1 MIFPI
6 LLVSL
11 LSALLWVTVRG
22 KDAWPFSHYP
32 MFSGLADIAEL
43 EVFRLALETTEGDL
57 IWWRSEF
64 YRYPE
69 VVGRTLK
76 HLQRLEGEGGQS
88 RALAGLERQRL
99 LAAVLRLIEV
109 EEGRS
114 DRYRA
119 FQVVRRTV
127 AADDDGALKISE
139 QTVITIPLAE
149 IKRIRRAD

>member
-11 LSALLWVTVRG
+11 LSVLLWVTVRG
-22 KDAWPFSHYP
+22 KDSWPFSHYP
-32 MFSGLADIAEL
+32 MFSGVADIAEV
-43 EVFRLALETTEGDL
+43 EVFRLALETTDGEV

-69 VVGRTLK
+69 FVGRSLK
-76 HLQRLEGEGGQS
+76 HLKQLEDESRQS

-99 LAAVLRLIEV
+99 LAAVLRLIEL

-119 FQVVRRTV
+119 FQVVRRAV
-127 AADDDGALKISE
+127 AADDDGALKITE